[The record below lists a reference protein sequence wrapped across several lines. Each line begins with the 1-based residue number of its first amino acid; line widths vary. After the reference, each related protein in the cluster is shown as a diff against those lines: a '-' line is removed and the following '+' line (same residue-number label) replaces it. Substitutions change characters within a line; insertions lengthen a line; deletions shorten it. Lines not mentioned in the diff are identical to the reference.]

1 VIKAFDK
8 KGPHAG
14 KFSVKYKDERWMIQ
28 TGGRTLFCVRVMEKT
43 NTGRRV
49 ASVRLLHVFED
60 SESRP
65 GWANGAARWKFG
77 TTCETR
83 LRSTRS
89 IVIDNNTLT
98 ISQNISFLPA
108 IVVLAPPHACTAN
121 FGVFFSK
128 GPPGDRGALHC
139 TRNAIATQL
148 GQVPF
153 SPRGLQPGFEEQ
165 SQTRGGISGGI
176 ADQPQHRRLW
186 RSRTPNARSL
196 SRSPSSPPPSFTQS
210 PFLPRSLL
218 GDGQTSKVKPRLV
231 VSRILRIMQR
241 KKIFKFFS
249 NFLFWKGQAA
259 KD

>member
-1 VIKAFDK
+1 
-8 KGPHAG
+8 
-14 KFSVKYKDERWMIQ
+14 
-28 TGGRTLFCVRVMEKT
+28 
-43 NTGRRV
+43 
-49 ASVRLLHVFED
+49 
-60 SESRP
+60 
-65 GWANGAARWKFG
+65 
-77 TTCETR
+77 
-83 LRSTRS
+83 
-89 IVIDNNTLT
+89 
-98 ISQNISFLPA
+98 
-108 IVVLAPPHACTAN
+108 VLAPPHACTAN

-165 SQTRGGISGGI
+165 SQTRGGKSGGI

-186 RSRTPNARSL
+186 RSHTPNARSL

-210 PFLPRSLL
+210 PFPPRSLL

-241 KKIFKFFS
+241 KKINFFLIFCFGKGKQPRTDIS
-249 NFLFWKGQAA
+249 GEGEEDEVEPARRGGSAEPARVVMPVCCTLF
-259 KD
+259 